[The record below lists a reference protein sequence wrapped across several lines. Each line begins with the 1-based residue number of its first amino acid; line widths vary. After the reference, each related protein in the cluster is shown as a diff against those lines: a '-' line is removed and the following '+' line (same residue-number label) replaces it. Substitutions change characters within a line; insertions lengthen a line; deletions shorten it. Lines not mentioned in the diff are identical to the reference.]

1 MEIINCKLFLIP
13 KPMKKHLY
21 LILFLIGAL
30 LRVLIPYLYIKI
42 IVKEE
47 KFGKPLTQ
55 KYCEIINN
63 VLSALLM
70 GIPYFLNRIRNKDK
84 DKNIQQ
90 QTYKTNSQKIDF
102 INNNETN
109 RSILMIKIIFLI
121 STVDIICQLLIP
133 IYYIIEKPD
142 KVKDKDKDKDKNL
155 NKNKYHLPD
164 QSHLY
169 CLLFFD
175 IFARY
180 IFSRLILK
188 TYFYIHQTLS
198 FILSIIG
205 LIPITIVDI
214 LVKILPYKNSDNKYY
229 SLLFIAI
236 VSIQLILYSFED
248 IMNKVAFRALS
259 ILPYTLIFYNGLFML
274 GYFVIISIFFIS
286 FNLIDFHEDFSFKFT
301 ILHSLC
307 YLPFNI
313 LRNYYL
319 IKVIDTFSA
328 QYMALLRVTESI
340 IIFCYFKIVKL
351 CESKEEEE
359 EKTVKFTLTTSEF
372 IFQFIGLFFLIIC
385 TLIHNEI
392 IIINHPKLK
401 AKTEY
406 YLDKDADREQNS
418 PINSDTCFSDSAIDN
433 SLTNLNDDLTGSD
446 IS

>member
-30 LRVLIPYLYIKI
+30 LRVLIPYLYVKI

-47 KFGKPLTQ
+47 KFGKPLTK

-142 KVKDKDKDKDKNL
+142 KIKDKDKDKNL
-155 NKNKYHLPD
+155 NKKKYHLPD

-214 LVKILPYKNSDNKYY
+214 LVKILPYIYSDNKYY

-328 QYMALLRVTESI
+328 QYMTLLRVAESI
-340 IIFCYFKIVKL
+340 IIFCNFIII
-351 CESKEEEE
+351 
-359 EKTVKFTLTTSEF
+359 KFIEGNNQETIKFELR
-372 IFQFIGLFFLIIC
+372 IWQFIMQLIGFFFLLIS
-385 TLIHNEI
+385 TLIHNEF
-392 IIINHPKLK
+392 IIINHPKLR

-406 YLDKDADREQNS
+406 YLDKDADKEQNS
-418 PINSDTCFSDSAIDN
+418 PINTDTCFSETITDN
-433 SLTNLNDDLTGSD
+433 SLPNLYDDLTGSD

>member
-1 MEIINCKLFLIP
+1 M
-13 KPMKKHLY
+13 
-21 LILFLIGAL
+21 
-30 LRVLIPYLYIKI
+30 
-42 IVKEE
+42 
-47 KFGKPLTQ
+47 
-55 KYCEIINN
+55 
-63 VLSALLM
+63 
-70 GIPYFLNRIRNKDK
+70 
-84 DKNIQQ
+84 
-90 QTYKTNSQKIDF
+90 
-102 INNNETN
+102 
-109 RSILMIKIIFLI
+109 
-121 STVDIICQLLIP
+121 
-133 IYYIIEKPD
+133 
-142 KVKDKDKDKDKNL
+142 
-155 NKNKYHLPD
+155 
-164 QSHLY
+164 
-169 CLLFFD
+169 FFD

-214 LVKILPYKNSDNKYY
+214 LVKILPDKDSDNKY
-229 SLLFIAI
+229 SLLFIVI

-301 ILHSLC
+301 ILNSLC

-313 LRNYYL
+313 IRNYYL

-351 CESKEEEE
+351 CERNEEET

-372 IFQFIGLFFLIIC
+372 IFQFVGLFFLII
-385 TLIHNEI
+385 
-392 IIINHPKLK
+392 
-401 AKTEY
+401 
-406 YLDKDADREQNS
+406 
-418 PINSDTCFSDSAIDN
+418 
-433 SLTNLNDDLTGSD
+433 
-446 IS
+446 